1 MLGILVNILLP
12 VFLVAGISAIATG
25 KLSLD
30 VKTFSRGAF
39 YVFSPAM
46 VIDALANSDIT
57 GYEYGQLALG
67 LTLVVLTLGPDALGP
82 Q

>member
-30 VKTFSRGAF
+30 VKTFSRVAF

-46 VIDALANSDIT
+46 VIDALVNSDIRAT
-57 GYEYGQLALG
+57 SMANWHWG
-67 LTLVVLTLGPDALGP
+67 
-82 Q
+82 